1 MPFNVVTK
9 SARAPTIAVPGSKG
23 NSRPTAQKGGGGN
36 KAAGSVEPTAATA
49 PTVSVSPTGQVTTQ
63 NFAAPQAARRAT
75 RQANESRQRVQRV
88 RRVVRSIDQETTPK
102 RELHVSKAFLDKAES
117 PKPVTVAAHTRAL
130 PGATKP
136 SVPVAKHQRALP
148 TYTKAEKAVVASGKP
163 LSKAEA
169 RQDKQAQNAPEP
181 GQSKEPKPKGS
192 PQERQAVRAELEQ
205 AKKAVKRTNTA
216 IPTKS
221 NGTLEPKEIAALL
234 AQQNRKQGTGLT
246 PQQIAE
252 GVGVAEAESGGNSGN
267 FGQGPEGHIG
277 LYSESPAFG
286 STGQRLNPR
295 AATAA
300 AVKEVKNDG
309 GWQQAWGQYETGET
323 EGSGPERASQYVGV
337 TKEALAG
344 KSNPQAL
351 QNYQAAATKAKS
363 LGMKVGPA
371 LPDVQA
377 DPGTHTIKVKA
388 TAKGAVE
395 WAESQINV
403 QENSGK
409 QLKWAANF
417 GLEAGGPWCANMVSN
432 NLARRGF
439 TTSSLPANPN
449 YTPSYEEWGAAGLH
463 AKDIGT
469 NLADAKPGDVLTFS
483 GDHTAMYAGNGE
495 MISGNFSNE
504 VMKTPVSE
512 GPAPLSMII
521 RPDYKGG
528 FVTVKESTPLPGTTS
543 ATGTLT
549 GSAAPAAVSAVSST
563 NSAPSNPKN
572 GKPVAGKTLTAMQ
585 QIKQNVRKL
594 RALGTEIAGP
604 GEETKAEAA
613 NKPGSSSLHQQ
624 LKDLESKY
632 KIGAV

>member
-1 MPFNVVTK
+1 MPYNVVTK
-9 SARAPTIAVPGSKG
+9 SPRAPTIAVPGSKG

-36 KAAGSVEPTAATA
+36 KAAASVEPTAATA
-49 PTVSVSPTGQVTTQ
+49 PTVTVSPSGQVSTQ
-63 NFAAPQAARRAT
+63 NFGSKVAARHEHAREVVSN
-75 RQANESRQRVQRV
+75 RKVQRV
-88 RRVVRSIDQETTPK
+88 RSYVRQRDQEVPPKRVVN
-102 RELHVSKAFLDKAES
+102 VSKRFLEQAAKPKA
-117 PKPVTVAAHTRAL
+117 
-130 PGATKP
+130 
-136 SVPVAKHQRALP
+136 VPVAAYSRKLPGSEAPRAKPVKVKSHTRGLAA
-148 TYTKAEKAVVASGKP
+148 TKNEREALEAGKP

-169 RQDKQAQNAPEP
+169 RADRIV
-181 GQSKEPKPKGS
+181 GKEPKAPAQPRLKGS
-192 PQERQAVRAELEQ
+192 TQERQAVRAELKQ
-205 AKKAVKRTNTA
+205 AKGQVIHSR
-216 IPTKS
+216 PQ
-221 NGTLEPKEIAALL
+221 LEGDL
-234 AQQNRKQGTGLT
+234 
-246 PQQIAE
+246 
-252 GVGVAEAESGGNSGN
+252 
-267 FGQGPEGHIG
+267 GPEQRKFIQGV
-277 LYSESPAFG
+277 SKE
-286 STGQRLNPR
+286 TGLNPR
-295 AATAA
+295 TIAAQARAEESEGAQTEAEQTHNFLNMGPGIKYGSLKEGVDATAQNYNTNSA
-300 AVKEVKNDG
+300 YAGVRATKGQPPAVQAKAIADS
-309 GWQQAWGQYETGET
+309 AWGTGPLIEQT
-323 EGSGPERASQYVGV
+323 LGEVHAKPGNP
-337 TKEALAG
+337 EAL
-344 KSNPQAL
+344 K
-351 QNYQAAATKAKS
+351 NYKAAATKAKA

-377 DPGTHTIKVKA
+377 DPASHTIKVKA

-439 TTSSLPANPN
+439 TTSTLPANPN
-449 YTPSYEEWGAAGLH
+449 YTPSYEEWGAAGKF

-469 NLADAKPGDVLTFS
+469 NIADAKPGDVLTFS

-549 GSAAPAAVSAVSST
+549 GSAAPAAVSVVSST
-563 NSAPSNPKN
+563 NTAPAKPKN
-572 GKPVAGKTLTAMQ
+572 GKPVKGKTLTAMQ

-613 NKPGSSSLHQQ
+613 NKPGSSSLHTQ
-624 LKDLESKY
+624 LAALEAKY